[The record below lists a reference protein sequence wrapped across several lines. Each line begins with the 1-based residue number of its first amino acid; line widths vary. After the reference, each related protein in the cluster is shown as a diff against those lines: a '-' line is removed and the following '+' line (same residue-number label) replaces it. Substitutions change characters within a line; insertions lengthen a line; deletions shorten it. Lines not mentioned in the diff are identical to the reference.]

1 MRIDAQRAAIAQ
13 GPPGNRRSTP
23 MADQAPDLSPAY
35 AASGMAQQARQL
47 QETLTRHG
55 IAAKLIG
62 GLAIALRCPGMG
74 EHGLSREY
82 HDIDACARSK
92 DAKKMDAAMAEL
104 GLEPHKH
111 FNAMNYG
118 RQMMYSNPVTGLHVD
133 VFLDVLRMCQ
143 ELTLSG
149 RLAVDDHPA
158 LPVADL
164 VLSKLQIVEL
174 TEKDKTDLLA
184 LLLDHELTPDADT
197 GLNVTR
203 VSDICRMNWGWWQ
216 SSRVTL
222 EACRIQAGATLE
234 PATRDLAAR
243 RIDALLAAIDAA
255 PKSVKWKARAKVGT
269 RAKWYELPEETQANS
284 SG

>member
-1 MRIDAQRAAIAQ
+1 VTDSELQPSAAQEMAERA
-13 GPPGNRRSTP
+13 REL
-23 MADQAPDLSPAY
+23 QAVLS
-35 AASGMAQQARQL
+35 
-47 QETLTRHG
+47 RHH

-74 EHGLSREY
+74 ERGLSRDY
-82 HDIDACARSK
+82 HDIDVCAKSR

-143 ELTLSG
+143 ELALTD
-149 RLAVDDHPA
+149 RLAVDDHPS

-164 VLSKLQIVEL
+164 ALSKLQIVEL

-184 LLLDHELTPDADT
+184 LLLEHDLTPGRET

-203 VSDICRMNWGWWQ
+203 VTDICRSNWGWWQ
-216 SSRVTL
+216 SSRITLDACQAQAARRLSPADSEVVTG
-222 EACRIQAGATLE
+222 RIQALLT
-234 PATRDLAAR
+234 
-243 RIDALLAAIDAA
+243 ALDEV

-269 RAKWYELPEETQANS
+269 RTKWYELPEETQTIS
-284 SG
+284 SELDKFR

>member
-1 MRIDAQRAAIAQ
+1 MRADAEAFA
-13 GPPGNRRSTP
+13 
-23 MADQAPDLSPAY
+23 APD
-35 AASGMAQQARQL
+35 MAEQARRL
-47 QETLTRHG
+47 HDTLAKHG

-62 GLAIALRCPGMG
+62 GLAIALRCPGMSAY
-74 EHGLSREY
+74 GLAREY

-92 DAKKMDAAMAEL
+92 DAKKIDAAMAEL
-104 GLEPHKH
+104 SLEPHKH

-118 RQMMYSNPVTGLHVD
+118 RQMMYSDPVTGLHVD

-164 VLSKLQIVEL
+164 ALSKLQIVEL

-184 LLLDHELTPDADT
+184 LLLEHELTPGSDA
-197 GLNVTR
+197 GLDAAR
-203 VSDICRMNWGWWQ
+203 ISDLCRMNWGWWQ

-222 EACRIQAGATLE
+222 EACRVQAGASLG
-234 PATRDLAAR
+234 PAARDLAAQ

-255 PKSVKWKARAKVGT
+255 PKSVKWKARARVGT